1 MKLTAPIVYVGV
13 GPGGGVAVG
22 AGVGGGVTGAPSAFA
37 TLMRPKDRPA
47 IGSVAP
53 RICADAALLLFPLAI
68 RSAARPAVSA
78 GAVGM
83 KHLHRYDTG
92 AAEGD
97 ARHPDKVVHVRRRD
111 PSHLGAVTVQVGGG
125 DPADEARAQRKAA
138 DQIGLRG
145 IDSRVENGDLRRA
158 KDRHDPVGLVPTG
171 LRPRHLTGVH

>member
-78 GAVGM
+78 
-83 KHLHRYDTG
+83 
-92 AAEGD
+92 AAGD
-97 ARHPDKVVHVRRRD
+97 
-111 PSHLGAVTVQVGGG
+111 
-125 DPADEARAQRKAA
+125 
-138 DQIGLRG
+138 
-145 IDSRVENGDLRRA
+145 
-158 KDRHDPVGLVPTG
+158 VPLIFT
-171 LRPRHLTGVH
+171 